1 MDGKNRMSA
10 ADNRAEGWQRLLREQ
25 EESPL
30 SVRQFCAGKGLSL
43 PQFYYWRR
51 RLRTSEQTVAGPE
64 GALCEDPGTAF
75 VELDLRQARS
85 PKSIAAALEI
95 CLDLGAGCTL
105 TIRRG

>member
-1 MDGKNRMSA
+1 MDGKNRVGA
-10 ADNRAEGWQRLLREQ
+10 ADDRAEGWQRLLREQ
-25 EESPL
+25 EESDL

-51 RLRTSEQTVAGPE
+51 RLRTAEQIVAGPE
-64 GALCEDPGTAF
+64 SAPCEDPDTAF
-75 VELDLRQARS
+75 VELDLRQART
-85 PKSIAAALEI
+85 PKLMAAALEI